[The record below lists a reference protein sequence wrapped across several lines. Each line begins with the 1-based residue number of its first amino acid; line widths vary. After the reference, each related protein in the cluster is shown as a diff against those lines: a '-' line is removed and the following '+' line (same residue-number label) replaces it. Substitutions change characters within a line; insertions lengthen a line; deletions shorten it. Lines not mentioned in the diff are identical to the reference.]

1 MCCQCDEALKK
12 GFKTKTKQFF
22 KTYKFL
28 IMKSQLTNLFNQISK
43 TQVENLTME
52 VKETLAVGYNP
63 NQSKTFSA
71 AELWN
76 IQRQRKSINQRR
88 RFA

>member
-1 MCCQCDEALKK
+1 M
-12 GFKTKTKQFF
+12 KTQ
-22 KTYKFL
+22 
-28 IMKSQLTNLFNQISK
+28 SANLFNQISK

-52 VKETLAVGYNP
+52 VKETLAVGYNQ
-63 NQSKTFSA
+63 NQSKSFSA

>member
-1 MCCQCDEALKK
+1 M
-12 GFKTKTKQFF
+12 KTQ
-22 KTYKFL
+22 
-28 IMKSQLTNLFNQISK
+28 STNLFNQISK

-52 VKETLAVGYNP
+52 VKETLAMSYNH

-76 IQRQRKSINQRR
+76 IQRQRKSLNLRR
-88 RFA
+88 GYTY

>member
-1 MCCQCDEALKK
+1 
-12 GFKTKTKQFF
+12 
-22 KTYKFL
+22 
-28 IMKSQLTNLFNQISK
+28 MKSQSTNLFNQISK

-52 VKETLAVGYNP
+52 VKETLAVGYNQ
-63 NQSKTFSA
+63 NQSKSFSA

>member
-1 MCCQCDEALKK
+1 MQ
-12 GFKTKTKQFF
+12 
-22 KTYKFL
+22 
-28 IMKSQLTNLFNQISK
+28 STNLFSQISK

-52 VKETLAVGYNP
+52 VKETLAMGYNH

-76 IQRQRKSINQRR
+76 IQRQRKSLNQRR
-88 RFA
+88 GFVY

>member
-1 MCCQCDEALKK
+1 
-12 GFKTKTKQFF
+12 
-22 KTYKFL
+22 
-28 IMKSQLTNLFNQISK
+28 MKMQSTTLFSQISK
-43 TQVENLTME
+43 DEVETLTME
-52 VKETLAVGYNP
+52 VKETLALGYNQ

-88 RFA
+88 RFAY

>member
-1 MCCQCDEALKK
+1 
-12 GFKTKTKQFF
+12 
-22 KTYKFL
+22 
-28 IMKSQLTNLFNQISK
+28 MKMQSTNLFSQINK

-52 VKETLAVGYNP
+52 VKETLAMGYNH

-76 IQRQRKSINQRR
+76 IQRQRKSLNQRR
-88 RFA
+88 GFVY

>member
-1 MCCQCDEALKK
+1 M
-12 GFKTKTKQFF
+12 KT
-22 KTYKFL
+22 
-28 IMKSQLTNLFNQISK
+28 QLTNLFNQISK

-52 VKETLAVGYNP
+52 VKETLAMSYSH

-76 IQRQRKSINQRR
+76 IQRQRKSLNTRR
-88 RFA
+88 GFAY

>member
-1 MCCQCDEALKK
+1 
-12 GFKTKTKQFF
+12 
-22 KTYKFL
+22 
-28 IMKSQLTNLFNQISK
+28 MKAQSSNLFNQESK
-43 TQVENLTME
+43 TQAENLTMD
-52 VKETLAVGYNP
+52 VKEPGYNN
-63 NQSKTFSA
+63 NQSKTFSS